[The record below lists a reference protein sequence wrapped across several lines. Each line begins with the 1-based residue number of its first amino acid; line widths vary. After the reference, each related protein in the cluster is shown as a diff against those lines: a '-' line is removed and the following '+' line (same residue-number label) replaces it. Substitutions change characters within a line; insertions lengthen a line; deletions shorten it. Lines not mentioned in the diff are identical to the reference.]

1 MIFFDFCFLDILYEF
16 WVFGCLGRFKFF
28 VDFTIGFE
36 NIDVDWDMCI
46 ECFFLGL
53 ERIIEVLGLFED
65 FRICEKFEIDWMFFV
80 DLLDRIFD
88 VVVGWYILLILFEIE
103 LDLFR
108 LGIDLFFIILFVLFS

>member
-16 WVFGCLGRFKFF
+16 RVFGCLGRFKFF

-65 FRICEKFEIDWMFFV
+65 FRICEKFEIDWTFFV